1 MKDKVTTKVQIVYD
15 AAANATTKV
24 QIIFDAAA
32 KTS

>member
-1 MKDKVTTKVQIVYD
+1 MKDKVTTKVQIVSD
-15 AAANATTKV
+15 VAANATTKV